1 MASFRGRKAPSP
13 RGTRARGRR
22 RRLATCLTLA
32 GLVLI
37 GYSVAVVTVGDPVT
51 GLYARWQQHRL
62 AAAFDKQLAAERA
75 VWTAHRT
82 RVARR
87 LRLARA
93 ERARAFAEVRF
104 AAAGDRRL
112 LELGA
117 PMGRISIPRM
127 GVNAIFVNGT
137 RWAEDLSRGPGHYTQ
152 TSFPGLGAVTA
163 IAAHRTTFGAW
174 FRHIDTLRPYDV
186 VYVVMPYGRF
196 TYRVVGHRVVKSND
210 WSIIRPRGYPELVLS
225 ACHPLFSASHRW
237 VVFARLTSV
246 RTPDGQWLFL
256 RHPAARTRL
265 AARAQSSVKAQ

>member
-1 MASFRGRKAPSP
+1 MASFRGREAPP
-13 RGTRARGRR
+13 PPGTRARGRR
-22 RRLATCLTLA
+22 RRLATCLTVA

-37 GYSVAVVTVGDPVT
+37 GYSVVIVTVGDPVT

-75 VWTAHRT
+75 AWTAHRT
-82 RVARR
+82 LVAGR

-93 ERARAFAEVRF
+93 ERARTLAAVRF
-104 AAAGDRRL
+104 AAARDRRRL
-112 LELGA
+112 KLGA
-117 PMGRISIPRM
+117 PMGRILIPRL

-152 TSFPGLGAVTA
+152 TSFPGLGTVTG

-174 FRHIDTLRPYDV
+174 FRHIDTLRPHDV

-196 TYRVVGHRVVKSND
+196 TYRVVGHRVVSAND
-210 WSIIRPRGYPELVLS
+210 WSIIRPRGYPELFLS

-246 RTPDGQWLFL
+246 RTPDGEWLLF
-256 RHPAARTRL
+256 RHPAARTLL
-265 AARAQSSVKAQ
+265 AARTRISVKAQ